1 MKKIWLAAALLGFF
15 FCSPAWADLN
25 WRTLNELNLEKEPLD
40 MAASADGQTVFILV
54 PGEIIV
60 YDLPNNKVEKKI
72 PVESGFDRLTYAPKI
87 HAVVLAGSQSKLL
100 RIIKL
105 EDIYQLD
112 LSGLPFQGPENAP
125 VTVAVFSDYQ

>member
-1 MKKIWLAAALLGFF
+1 MKKVWLAMALFGFF
-15 FCSPAWADLN
+15 LCSPAWADLS

-40 MAASADGQTVFILV
+40 VAASTDGQTVFILV

-60 YDLPNNKVEKKI
+60 YDLSNNKVEKKI
-72 PVESGFDRLTYAPKI
+72 PVETGFDRLTYAPKI
-87 HAVVLAGSQSKLL
+87 NAVVLAGSRSNLL

-105 EDIYQLD
+105 EEIYQLD
-112 LSGLPFQGPENAP
+112 LSGLPFQGTENAP